1 MLDVLE
7 RLCNSKSKPDDL
19 KLLQRIGNS
28 MKIGSLCGH
37 GQLGF
42 NPISSALKYFEQ
54 EIMTAVYN
62 NSKPLEKM
70 YTPTRTRPG
79 ELE

>member
-1 MLDVLE
+1 
-7 RLCNSKSKPDDL
+7 
-19 KLLQRIGNS
+19 

-54 EIMTAVYN
+54 EIMSAVYN

>member
-7 RLCNSKSKPDDL
+7 RLCNAKSKPDDL
-19 KLLQRIGNS
+19 KLLERIGNS

-62 NSKPLEKM
+62 NSEPLEKM

-79 ELE
+79 ELD

>member
-1 MLDVLE
+1 MI
-7 RLCNSKSKPDDL
+7 L
-19 KLLQRIGNS
+19 KVGNN
-28 MKIGSLCGH
+28 MQAGSLCGH

-54 EIMTAVYN
+54 EIMSAVYN